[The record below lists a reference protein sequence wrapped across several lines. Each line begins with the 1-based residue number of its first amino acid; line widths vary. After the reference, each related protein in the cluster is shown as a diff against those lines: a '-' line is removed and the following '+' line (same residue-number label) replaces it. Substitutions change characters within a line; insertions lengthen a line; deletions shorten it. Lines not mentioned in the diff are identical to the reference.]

1 MTLYYLVSFSR
12 GAGAL
17 PLPEREV
24 SSQNPF
30 SFILHHLRRRKMKTN
45 EVVLV
50 RGTGNASTL
59 FSQKDKPKNVK
70 CFIKQS
76 YFRHDILCT
85 DYMSDGPGTRKGHQ
99 YIWQCSGTLS
109 GGLGPC
115 LGGR

>member
-1 MTLYYLVSFSR
+1 MYWARRGARTLYYLVSFSR

-99 YIWQCSGTLS
+99 DT
-109 GGLGPC
+109 
-115 LGGR
+115 

>member
-30 SFILHHLRRRKMKTN
+30 SFIVSFSRGTGALPLPEREVSSQNPFSFILHHLRRKMKTN

-50 RGTGNASTL
+50 WGTGKAPVLS
-59 FSQKDKPKNVK
+59 SRKEKPK
-70 CFIKQS
+70 
-76 YFRHDILCT
+76 
-85 DYMSDGPGTRKGHQ
+85 M
-99 YIWQCSGTLS
+99 
-109 GGLGPC
+109 
-115 LGGR
+115 